1 MATSLDQ
8 LLATE
13 IPDVTHTYT
22 EKDVMLYAL
31 GVGLGSEPLDES
43 QLDFVYEKAL
53 KVLPT
58 MPVVMG
64 ATRIR
69 DLALGLNYLKIVH
82 GEQSLTLHKTLPS
95 SATVVTKSRIAG
107 VLDIGADKG
116 LVVILRREVFEQQ
129 SGELLA
135 TSDMS
140 IFARGDGGIG
150 STVKEAP
157 SMGVIPE
164 RPADLVVDMPTS
176 QRAALIYR
184 LSGDMNPL
192 HADPAIAR
200 QAGFDRPIL
209 HGLATY
215 GVVGY
220 AVLKHVCNN
229 DTGAFKSLRGRFSA
243 PVFPGENIQV
253 SLWRETGGVAI
264 RATVP
269 ERNVVVFNNGFSDVA

>member
-8 LLATE
+8 LLATD
-13 IPDVTHTYT
+13 IPEVTHTYT

-107 VLDIGADKG
+107 VLDKGADKG

-229 DTGAFKSLRGRFSA
+229 DTGAFKSLKGRFSA

-269 ERNVVVFNNGFSDVA
+269 ERNVVVFNNGFADVA

>member
-1 MATSLDQ
+1 MDTSLDQ

-13 IPDVTHTYT
+13 IPDVTQTYT
-22 EKDVMLYAL
+22 EKDVILYAL
-31 GVGLGSEPLDES
+31 GVGMGCEPQDES
-43 QLDFVYEKAL
+43 QLNFVYEKAL
-53 KVLPT
+53 QVLPT
-58 MPVVMG
+58 MAVVLG
-64 ATRIR
+64 VLRVR
-69 DLALGLNYLKIVH
+69 DLALGLNYLKVVH
-82 GEQSLTLHKTLPS
+82 GEQSLTLHKALPS

-107 VLDIGADKG
+107 VLDKGVDKG
-116 LVVILRREVFEQQ
+116 LVVILRREVYEQQ

-140 IFARGDGGIG
+140 IFARGDGGMG
-150 STVKEAP
+150 STITEPPPV
-157 SMGVIPE
+157 SVIPE
-164 RPADLVVDMPTS
+164 RAADLVVDMPTS
-176 QRAALIYR
+176 KRAALIYR

-192 HADPAIAR
+192 HADPVIAK

-229 DTGAFKSLRGRFSA
+229 DPAAFKSLKGRFSA
-243 PVFPGENIQV
+243 PVFPGDNIQV
-253 SLWRETGGVAI
+253 NLWHEAGGVAI

-269 ERNVVVFNNGFSDVA
+269 ERNVVVFNNGYAEVA